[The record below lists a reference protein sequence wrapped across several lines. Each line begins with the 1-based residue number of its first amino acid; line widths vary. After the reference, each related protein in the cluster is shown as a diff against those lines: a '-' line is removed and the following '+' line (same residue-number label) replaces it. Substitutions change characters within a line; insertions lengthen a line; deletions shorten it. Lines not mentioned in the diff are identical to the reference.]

1 MSMVLSGV
9 PDPQSQLRSLQQ
21 ELFNRNRQL
30 QESEARVAELEGE
43 LAREKAKARQVE
55 RGAQQ
60 LRSVLTPLYR
70 ALGSVFGELDAMGVE
85 ENPADAPAQTAKSA
99 VWDSWKQKLGGK
111 VAQAIDVLALH
122 GEMNAKQLRLH
133 LQCGNDYVYQVVSKL
148 NTNGL
153 INKNGGKIS
162 LKQL

>member
-85 ENPADAPAQTAKSA
+85 DKTSDAPAQVKSA
-99 VWDSWKQKLGGK
+99 VWESWKQKLGGK

-122 GEMNAKQLRLH
+122 GEMNARQLRLH

>member
-1 MSMVLSGV
+1 MSMVHTPTIL
-9 PDPQSQLRSLQQ
+9 PPPRD
-21 ELFNRNRQL
+21 
-30 QESEARVAELEGE
+30 RVAELTRENESLKAEIRELRIQLTREQERSSAVEEGASR
-43 LAREKAKARQVE
+43 L
-55 RGAQQ
+55 RGA
-60 LRSVLTPLYR
+60 LSPLYV
-70 ALGSVFGELDAMGVE
+70 ALQQVFGDLDAMGIE
-85 ENPADAPAQTAKSA
+85 DSGGKQSAPTTAKSA
-99 VWDSWKQKLGGK
+99 VWESWKLKLGGK

-122 GEMNAKQLRLH
+122 GEMNARQLRLH